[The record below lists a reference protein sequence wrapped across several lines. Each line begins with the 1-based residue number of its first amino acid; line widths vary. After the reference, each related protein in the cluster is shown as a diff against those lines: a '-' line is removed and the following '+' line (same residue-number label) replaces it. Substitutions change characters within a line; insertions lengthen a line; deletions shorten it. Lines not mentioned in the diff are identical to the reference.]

1 MKDLFDCIDILL
13 NRVISGKEK
22 KYAKACWVELNK
34 EAYKSIFEKFSF
46 GRVHNYGYVENTWYG
61 FYFKEC
67 PITVSEY
74 FFEYI
79 EYNEEIEE
87 MIARQFGVQREKI
100 ESANRV
106 ITGILAGLD
115 YDVEASCHLWRN
127 FNHYLRWLEKKI
139 QLGEEKY
146 NRKVFSDRFFQQTAQ
161 TDENIKAIGD
171 MCYSYSTKDGRW
183 GLRLMENGVLLS
195 DIIQK
200 YAQPK
205 VYGAVKINP
214 RFPEIK
220 ISYDSFLIMCVLIEK
235 LLREFEYEQNECLE

>member
-1 MKDLFDCIDILL
+1 MFMKDLFDCVDILL

-22 KYAKACWVELNK
+22 KYAKACWAELNK
-34 EAYKSIFEKFSF
+34 EAYKLIFEKFSF

-74 FFEYI
+74 FYRYI

-100 ESANRV
+100 ASVNRV
-106 ITGILAGLD
+106 IIGILVGLD
-115 YDVEASCHLWRN
+115 YDIEASCHLWRN
-127 FNHYLRWLEKKI
+127 FNHYLRWLRKKI

-161 TDENIKAIGD
+161 TNENIKAIGD

-205 VYGAVKINP
+205 VYGAVKIDP

-220 ISYDSFLIMCVLIEK
+220 ISYDSFTRMFLLIEM
-235 LLREFEYEQNECLE
+235 LVREFECERNI